1 MPSANPS
8 VDQVSNPVNPA
19 VVNSQLTQAVN
30 LAETSN
36 TLANMLYEDQKN
48 GQGQR
53 FDQLFP
59 EMKKS
64 LEAVIDL
71 LQATRVGVS
80 SGLQSSGLVETKLS
94 SPASVKVAVQRELNN
109 VLSEIDGLNL
119 PKSFSDRLKQ
129 SARLAAEE
137 LSKKESIESGS
148 INGSIKC
155 RSLSLLSEERLDDVA
170 RQWLNKIKT
179 ALPDEHLTTARH
191 VASKIQTIRAD
202 GFFKLLS
209 CALTPLPV
217 RNPAAPADARD
228 AAARAAEARARGR
241 AAPDPVLQPTF
252 RPIND
257 FEVFADSA
265 KEIRHQTKK
274 LLNRE
279 LPTELAAELDLDG
292 AFQEIDARPLSDLG
306 AVLRTRL
313 EAADAPV
320 APGAP
325 QAKKALKNHM
335 ADVKSI
341 SQAIGNSPG
350 IPDTLFDAQILNDF
364 VNAKALDLA
373 FHQKTR
379 ASAPEV
385 YENELTKISE
395 QALHKA
401 MVGQLGRDMVL
412 DANRTNAIK
421 NFISE
426 LQMKGASATGNT
438 SAAVHALKQATEIF
452 GRGAVASYA
461 KWGMRQWQRRNAI
474 AQSVV
479 GYVQYLMGSSND
491 ASRLIKEMIKK
502 PATGGTRPGSEELTE
517 DARKQLKKLAQ
528 SLVDLVDP
536 KLNVHRKSEL
546 ESVFRNLVEG
556 SLVAS
561 GVDSHSV
568 QRAREPGK
576 QVQEPIVLTAR
587 PMAVK
592 EADNP
597 ADKNN
602 ILKKITRIGLPV
614 MRDDTAGRALKIQRT
629 LQANIAKS
637 LMFNG
642 NVLNLDRVNEMIQQS
657 TSCAQLYQIGL
668 LVAVAAGERG
678 LVTPEGIALLEK
690 SFDFEKRSAVGAK
703 QADKQALTK
712 LVELLMKPKQGAPS
726 ADLRK
731 KLNEQV
737 TTGGAY
743 NADGVSDQEKK
754 SGKVGPFTLR
764 STVRKEAQV
773 DSTVASQQRGSQ
785 IEEMGRFNHPIG
797 EAIQTVIES
806 LPHNISLNDQQIEA
820 LRVNLLRQLTNDAEA
835 DRIDDLL

>member
-1 MPSANPS
+1 
-8 VDQVSNPVNPA
+8 
-19 VVNSQLTQAVN
+19 
-30 LAETSN
+30 
-36 TLANMLYEDQKN
+36 
-48 GQGQR
+48 
-53 FDQLFP
+53 
-59 EMKKS
+59 
-64 LEAVIDL
+64 
-71 LQATRVGVS
+71 
-80 SGLQSSGLVETKLS
+80 
-94 SPASVKVAVQRELNN
+94 
-109 VLSEIDGLNL
+109 
-119 PKSFSDRLKQ
+119 
-129 SARLAAEE
+129 
-137 LSKKESIESGS
+137 
-148 INGSIKC
+148 
-155 RSLSLLSEERLDDVA
+155 
-170 RQWLNKIKT
+170 
-179 ALPDEHLTTARH
+179 
-191 VASKIQTIRAD
+191 
-202 GFFKLLS
+202 
-209 CALTPLPV
+209 
-217 RNPAAPADARD
+217 
-228 AAARAAEARARGR
+228 
-241 AAPDPVLQPTF
+241 
-252 RPIND
+252 
-257 FEVFADSA
+257 
-265 KEIRHQTKK
+265 
-274 LLNRE
+274 
-279 LPTELAAELDLDG
+279 
-292 AFQEIDARPLSDLG
+292 
-306 AVLRTRL
+306 
-313 EAADAPV
+313 
-320 APGAP
+320 
-325 QAKKALKNHM
+325 M

-350 IPDTLFDAQILNDF
+350 ISDTLFDAQILNDF

-395 QALHKA
+395 EALYKA
-401 MVGQLGRDMVL
+401 MVGQPGRDMVL

-461 KWGMRQWQRRNAI
+461 KWGMHQWQRRNAI

-479 GYVQYLMGSSND
+479 GYVQHLMGSSND

-536 KLNVHRKSEL
+536 QLNVHRNSEL

-561 GVDSHSV
+561 GVDSPSV

-576 QVQEPIVLTAR
+576 QVQKPIVLTAR

-642 NVLNLDRVNEMIQQS
+642 NVLNLDRVNEMIKQS

-678 LVTPEGIALLEK
+678 LVTPDGIALLEK
-690 SFDFEKRSAVGAK
+690 SFD
-703 QADKQALTK
+703 
-712 LVELLMKPKQGAPS
+712 
-726 ADLRK
+726 
-731 KLNEQV
+731 
-737 TTGGAY
+737 
-743 NADGVSDQEKK
+743 
-754 SGKVGPFTLR
+754 
-764 STVRKEAQV
+764 
-773 DSTVASQQRGSQ
+773 
-785 IEEMGRFNHPIG
+785 
-797 EAIQTVIES
+797 
-806 LPHNISLNDQQIEA
+806 
-820 LRVNLLRQLTNDAEA
+820 
-835 DRIDDLL
+835 